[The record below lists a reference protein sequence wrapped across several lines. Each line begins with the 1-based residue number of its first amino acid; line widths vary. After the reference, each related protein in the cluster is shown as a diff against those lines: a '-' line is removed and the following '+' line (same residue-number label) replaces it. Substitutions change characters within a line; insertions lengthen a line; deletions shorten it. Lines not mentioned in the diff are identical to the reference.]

1 MVLIS
6 KTLTAWRR
14 PVFAVAAAFAV
25 GFAVAPA
32 PGAFAQKAKKKV
44 PEPAANSYAPE
55 KSGDPLTTIFRGPRF
70 STTTV
75 EPPDW
80 VKATRQK
87 EYTDFVPTHGN
98 RPEPSRPVMTPDR
111 VKKMEAEL
119 DALRARHDAIGGR
132 RPVKTAQG
140 SVAGDGRARKGKKK
154 KTARPC
160 VLTCA
165 SAIGQIPRR

>member
-1 MVLIS
+1 MVWLGGTS
-6 KTLTAWRR
+6 KARMR
-14 PVFAVAAAFAV
+14 PALAAVATLAV
-25 GFAVAPA
+25 GFAALPVSL
-32 PGAFAQKAKKKV
+32 AFAQKAKKQTAS
-44 PEPAANSYAPE
+44 PAPTAYAPAQT
-55 KSGDPLTTIFRGPRF
+55 GDPLTTIFRGPRF
-70 STTTV
+70 STTAA

-87 EYTDFVPTHGN
+87 EYTDFVPTHGP
-98 RPEPSRPVMTPDR
+98 RPEPSRPAMTPER
-111 VKKMEAEL
+111 IKKMEAEL
-119 DALRARHDAIGGR
+119 DALRARHDALGGR

-140 SVAGDGRARKGKKK
+140 SVAGDGRARKGKKQ